1 MQEFSP
7 KYCSL
12 KKYLTQDVKGY
23 LAYVID
29 TEVSEQKLE
38 DVPVVREFLDVF
50 PKELPGYHQ
59 IERLSSLLIFYLV
72 LAPFPRLLIGWP

>member
-1 MQEFSP
+1 M
-7 KYCSL
+7 
-12 KKYLTQDVKGY
+12 
-23 LAYVID
+23 ID

-38 DVPVVREFLDVF
+38 DIPVVREFLDVF

-72 LAPFPRLLIGWP
+72 LAPFPRLLNYRMALTELKELKV